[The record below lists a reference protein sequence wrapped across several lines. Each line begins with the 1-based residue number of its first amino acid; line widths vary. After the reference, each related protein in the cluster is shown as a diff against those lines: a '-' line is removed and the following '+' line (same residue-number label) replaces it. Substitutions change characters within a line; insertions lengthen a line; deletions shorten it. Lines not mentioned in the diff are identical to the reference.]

1 MKKVSMNKIIGDW
14 DIFIEF
20 FAMPCTQVDQIIQI
34 LFLRREQVQT
44 IAAIIINI
52 HNWQNI
58 AKQCIYKC
66 MCNSTASWGAKR
78 IF

>member
-20 FAMPCTQVDQIIQI
+20 FAMPCTQLDQIIQI

-52 HNWQNI
+52 HN
-58 AKQCIYKC
+58 
-66 MCNSTASWGAKR
+66 
-78 IF
+78 